1 MRIKCLSAGFDGAGM
16 RDTGRIQAKTATGL
30 HVCPGCGSRL
40 VQPTCWEQTAD
51 RARWRVWRRCPNCE
65 WSCDGVHGEHEI
77 DDFDE
82 QLDQGTRELAEEL
95 HAMEQENMRYVADTF
110 TAALAADL
118 ITAEDFR

>member
-1 MRIKCLSAGFDGAGM
+1 MRIKRLFGGFDGAGM
-16 RDTGRIQAKTATGL
+16 RDASRTQTKTAAGL

-40 VQPTCWEQTAD
+40 VQPTCWEQTSD
-51 RARWRVWRRCPNCE
+51 RTHWRVWRRCPNCQ
-65 WSCDGVHGEHEI
+65 WSCDGVHGEREI

-82 QLDQGTRELAEEL
+82 QLDLGTRELAEEL

-110 TAALAADL
+110 AAALAADL